1 MACMHMSRDDSTALV
16 QARQGPPV
24 HPPCWRQVLPFIA
37 VANVMQLSIFHQ
49 WLSILSDKRTI
60 LVQTRRW
67 PVVPPP
73 SRRQVLRLA
82 LAGSVI

>member
-1 MACMHMSRDDSTALV
+1 MSRDDSTALV
-16 QARQGPPV
+16 QARQRPLV
-24 HPPCWRQVLPFIA
+24 HPPFRRQVLPLA
-37 VANVMQLSIFHQ
+37 VATIVMQLSIFHQ
-49 WLSILSDKRTI
+49 WLSILSDKRAT

-67 PVVPPP
+67 PAVPPP